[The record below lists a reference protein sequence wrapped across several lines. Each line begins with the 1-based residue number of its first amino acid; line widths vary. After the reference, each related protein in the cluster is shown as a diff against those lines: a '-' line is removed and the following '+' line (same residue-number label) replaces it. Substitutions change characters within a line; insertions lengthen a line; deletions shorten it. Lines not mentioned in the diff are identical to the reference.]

1 MPFIDAADG
10 TRLFY
15 RDWGRGRPIVLVHG
29 WALNGDI
36 WERQMLD
43 LPSRGFRCI
52 AHDRR
57 GFGRSDQPGQG
68 YDYDVLSDD
77 LALLL
82 DQLDLR
88 EVTLVGHSMGGGEI
102 VRYLTRH
109 GGRRVA
115 RAVLAAATTP
125 LMRGG
130 PDNPD
135 GIDPEVFDGMAAAL
149 RRDRPAF
156 MAASAAGFFG
166 EQAEE
171 GPVSEELVRWAVGLA
186 LQASAAATLATIPTF
201 SGTDFREEMKAVTV
215 PTLVVHGDAD
225 RNVPVDLC
233 ARRGAT
239 LLRHAELKIY
249 EGAAHGLIVTHA
261 ARFNDDVAR
270 FASS

>member
-43 LPSRGFRCI
+43 LTARGFRCI
-52 AHDRR
+52 VHDRR

-68 YDYDVLSDD
+68 YDYDVLADD
-77 LALLL
+77 LARLL
-82 DQLDLR
+82 DRLDL
-88 EVTLVGHSMGGGEI
+88 EGVTLVGHSMGGGEV

-109 GGRRVA
+109 GSRRVA
-115 RAVLAAATTP
+115 GAVLAASTTP
-125 LMRGG
+125 LMRRG

-166 EQAEE
+166 EQAED
-171 GPVSEELVRWAVGLA
+171 GPVSDALVAWAVGLA

-201 SGTDFREEMKAVTV
+201 SATDFRAEMPAVTV
-215 PTLVVHGDAD
+215 PTLVVHGAAD
-225 RNVPVDLC
+225 QNVPVDLC
-233 ARRGAT
+233 ARQGAR
-239 LLRHAELKIY
+239 LLPRAELTIY
-249 EGAAHGLIVTHA
+249 EGAAHGLILTHA
-261 ARFNDDVAR
+261 GRFNDDLAR
-270 FASS
+270 FAAA